1 MRRTFGS
8 RPPKE
13 WLIAGSWPDGEFDPD
28 APEVVAHAVAVSV
41 ALSTALA
48 GRNKSEI
55 ATAADIRRSTLY
67 DILAGN
73 TWADMVTLAK
83 LESCLETALWPREP
97 APALKRS
104 PKQ

>member
-13 WLIAGSWPDGEFDPD
+13 WIVDGSWPDGEFDAEAPD
-28 APEVVAHAVAVSV
+28 AVAHAVAVAVSLAA
-41 ALSTALA
+41 ALE
-48 GRNKSEI
+48 GRNKSEV
-55 ATAADIRRSTLY
+55 AEAADIRRSTLY

-83 LESCLETALWPREP
+83 LEACLDAPLWPREP
-97 APALKRS
+97 APELRRS
-104 PKQ
+104 T